1 MLLADRRVAV
11 IHLCL
16 AAMEAAWFTPVWLL
30 IYWWNGPRWTAYGV
44 ILAVLLA
51 WTVAL
56 ELLSRTKLVSPGYDA
71 VALGLMIATTLCAVR
86 LIAYAG
92 RPAADLR
99 WLVDI
104 WRDLGDVNARFPP
117 VLALGLANL
126 FLWQRATAATSR
138 DLGFFAVGVSFRLGL
153 LLLIATAGVYLYVRG
168 ESLTFLLWVYLA
180 VGLTGSAVARIHEK
194 ATAAQTAG
202 SALPMRRM
210 VQLLMAVTATVGGT
224 MLLARV
230 YTPAGVRAFLRWLD
244 PVWRLVAP
252 LFEALLWLAGLLLDP
267 ILTFIQA
274 GLSALFRRLAIDIAR
289 PAASGAP
296 GMTAQPLR
304 FVIPPQ
310 VAALLTHIAAGL
322 AIAALA
328 LVVVGVLLLFLER
341 AQRGRALADGEE
353 EGGEHATFGRGLLRR
368 GWRQARDLANLVRR
382 YGLSRHLL
390 EALSVQNIYANVCR
404 IARRRGHG
412 RRPAQPPDI
421 YLPVL
426 RNAFPGHDAA
436 LERITVAYMRVHYGD
451 RPVTRAELA
460 QARAD
465 YFALQTATRGGAGR
479 DPSG

>member
-1 MLLADRRVAV
+1 
-11 IHLCL
+11 
-16 AAMEAAWFTPVWLL
+16 
-30 IYWWNGPRWTAYGV
+30 
-44 ILAVLLA
+44 
-51 WTVAL
+51 
-56 ELLSRTKLVSPGYDA
+56 
-71 VALGLMIATTLCAVR
+71 
-86 LIAYAG
+86 
-92 RPAADLR
+92 
-99 WLVDI
+99 
-104 WRDLGDVNARFPP
+104 
-117 VLALGLANL
+117 
-126 FLWQRATAATSR
+126 
-138 DLGFFAVGVSFRLGL
+138 
-153 LLLIATAGVYLYVRG
+153 
-168 ESLTFLLWVYLA
+168 
-180 VGLTGSAVARIHEK
+180 
-194 ATAAQTAG
+194 
-202 SALPMRRM
+202 
-210 VQLLMAVTATVGGT
+210 MAVTATVGGT

-274 GLSALFRRLAIDIAR
+274 GLSALFHRLAIDIAR

-436 LERITVAYMRVHYGD
+436 LERITAAYMRVHYGD